1 MRIRDW
7 SSDVCSSD
15 LMMVAARAPELI
27 HCAAGLSGLYDLEAF
42 ATDSDTAST
51 AYGRSYISRALGND
65 KAQWLANSPVLLA
78 AGITAPVF
86 LAHGEI
92 DERTPYKQAV
102 EMKKELEAAGRM
114 PEWMSEHGEARGFYK
129 EENKAAFYKRIEAF
143 F

>member
-1 MRIRDW
+1 
-7 SSDVCSSD
+7 
-15 LMMVAARAPELI
+15 MMVAARAPELI

-65 KAQWLANSPVLLA
+65 KAQWLANSPVHLA
-78 AGITAPVF
+78 ARIKAPAF

-102 EMKKELEAAGRM
+102 VMKKALEAAGRD
-114 PEWMSEHGEARGFYK
+114 R
-129 EENKAAFYKRIEAF
+129 KRTRMNSSH
-143 F
+143 